1 MKSILT
7 KTLILILLFTM
18 INISNSVYATDM
30 DNVIQE
36 GEGFL
41 ASRYNTSPINETAL
55 EGTSD
60 YVYNI
65 LFTIAVVLAVAIGMI
80 IGIQFIT
87 GSVEEQAKVKET
99 LVPYVIGVFI
109 VFASFTI
116 WKIVVEI
123 GDDVSPTPE
132 ATGNTSSTGTGSY
145 TSVTYTKDADGKL
158 YCDGCGDEL
167 STGEQ
172 RRGQCG
178 GCKSYIKGI

>member
-7 KTLILILLFTM
+7 KILILILLFTV
-18 INISNSVYATDM
+18 INISNNVCAM
-30 DNVIQE
+30 DDVIQDA
-36 GEGFL
+36 EGFL
-41 ASRYNTSPINETAL
+41 GSRDDTSPIDEDAL
-55 EGTSD
+55 EDTSD

-99 LVPYVIGVFI
+99 LIPYVIGVFI

-116 WKIVVEI
+116 WKIVVGI
-123 GDDVSPTPE
+123 GDDVSPTPA
-132 ATGNTSSTGTGSY
+132 ATGTTSSTGS
-145 TSVTYTKDADGKL
+145 SVTYTKDADGKL

-167 STGEQ
+167 SAAEQ